1 MTWVTLQ
8 ASDDPTRPRAVSW
21 NEYRVWLLREWDSL
35 LASGGGEKPV
45 QKFLEAHPS
54 LLPGATDDVGPGGHH
69 GASLHSVISQP
80 ELQGLGRRRYPDFM
94 WVRRDTAAIRPI
106 CIEIEDPAKRWF
118 NPRSQ
123 TPTAELTEALDQ
135 LIEWKV
141 WFSKPENQ
149 SIFLKTY
156 APDFTFR
163 TLEPQY
169 VLIYG
174 RDAEFRPAESPHAD
188 SAYMRAKRN
197 FMGRDNEHFY
207 TFDSLKPVAEARDYG
222 TLTRSV
228 RGWDLKALPPTFTT
242 HPIMRELFEVISR
255 PEAALA
261 KVPLIDDARRAY
273 VAERWA
279 HWRTQIQQ
287 NRQGEITVTATGG
300 EGE

>member
-8 ASDDPTRPRAVSW
+8 ASDDPARPRAVSW
-21 NEYRVWLLREWDSL
+21 DDYRTWLMREWADL
-35 LASGGGEKPV
+35 LASGCAEAPV
-45 QKFLEAHPS
+45 QRFLEAHPS

-69 GASLHSVISQP
+69 GATLWSVISQP

-94 WVRRDTAAIRPI
+94 WVRRDTASVRPI
-106 CIEIEDPAKRWF
+106 CIEIEDPSKRWF
-118 NPRSQ
+118 NPGNQ

-156 APDFTFR
+156 ASDFTDR

-174 RDAEFRPAESPHAD
+174 RDAEFRPGTSLHTDP
-188 SAYMRAKRN
+188 AYMRAKRN
-197 FMGRDNEHFY
+197 YMRRDNEHFY
-207 TFDSLKPVAEARDYG
+207 TFDSLKPIVEAKDYG
-222 TLTRSV
+222 TVSRSV
-228 RGWDLKALPPTFTT
+228 QGWNLKALPPTFTT
-242 HPIMRELFEVISR
+242 HPMMSELFKAVAS
-255 PEAALA
+255 PELALA
-261 KVPLIDDARRAY
+261 DVPLIDDDRRAY
-273 VAERWA
+273 VAERWE
-279 HWRTQIQQ
+279 HWRIQVQ
-287 NRQGEITVTATGG
+287 RDRRDGLTATALGG

>member
-1 MTWVTLQ
+1 
-8 ASDDPTRPRAVSW
+8 
-21 NEYRVWLLREWDSL
+21 
-35 LASGGGEKPV
+35 
-45 QKFLEAHPS
+45 
-54 LLPGATDDVGPGGHH
+54 
-69 GASLHSVISQP
+69 
-80 ELQGLGRRRYPDFM
+80 M
-94 WVRRDTAAIRPI
+94 WIRRDTAAIRPI

-118 NPRSQ
+118 NVGKQ

-156 APDFTFR
+156 APDFTLR
-163 TLEPQY
+163 SLEPQY

-174 RDAEFRPAESPHAD
+174 RDSEFRSAESPHAD
-188 SAYMRAKRN
+188 SHYMRAKRN
-197 FMGRDNEHFY
+197 FMHRENEHFY
-207 TFDSLKPVAEARDYG
+207 TFDSLKPIAEARDYG
-222 TLTRSV
+222 TLSRSV

-242 HPIMRELFEVISR
+242 HPIMRDLFEVIAR

-261 KVPLIDDARRAY
+261 NVPLVDDARRAY

-279 HWRTQIQQ
+279 HWRAQIQQ
-287 NRQGEITVTATGG
+287 DRHDEITVTSLAG

>member
-1 MTWVTLQ
+1 M
-8 ASDDPTRPRAVSW
+8 
-21 NEYRVWLLREWDSL
+21 REWNSL
-35 LASGGGEKPV
+35 LASDGGEKPV
-45 QKFLEAHPS
+45 QKFLEGHPS

-94 WVRRDTAAIRPI
+94 WVRRDTASIRPI

-118 NPRSQ
+118 NPASQ

-149 SIFLKTY
+149 SVFLKTY
-156 APDFTFR
+156 APDFADR

-174 RDAEFRPAESPHAD
+174 RDSEFRVMESPHAD
-188 SAYMRAKRN
+188 PSYMRAKRN
-197 FMGRDNEHFY
+197 FMRRENEHFY
-207 TFDSLKPVAEARDYG
+207 TFDSLKPIAEARDYG
-222 TLTRSV
+222 TLVRSV
-228 RGWDLKALPPTFTT
+228 RGWELKALPPTFAT
-242 HPIMRELFEVISR
+242 HPMMRDLFEAVAR

-261 KVPLIDDARRAY
+261 NVPLIDDARRDY

-287 NRQGEITVTATGG
+287 DRQGEITVTAMGG